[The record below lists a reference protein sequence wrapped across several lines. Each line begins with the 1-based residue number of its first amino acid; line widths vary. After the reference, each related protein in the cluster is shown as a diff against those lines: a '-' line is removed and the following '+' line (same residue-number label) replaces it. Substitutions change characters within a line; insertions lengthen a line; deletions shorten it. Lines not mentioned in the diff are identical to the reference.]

1 MARARIGILAKGAS
15 SYSTKRIAEA
25 CRLRGHSV
33 DVYDPTR
40 FSLIVENAS
49 GEVRYKGC
57 ELTTLDAII
66 PRIGTSMTLVGTA
79 VVRQLEQRGILVLN
93 GSHAITVARDK
104 LRALQVLAHNNVPIP
119 KTAFV
124 KSGDD
129 ILPVIEALGG
139 APLILKVLEGTQGI
153 GVMLADTRR
162 VAQAIVETLDSVNQ
176 DVILQQFVG
185 ESRGRDVRAFVVGG
199 RVVAAMRRTATGDEF
214 RSNVHRGGTTESVK
228 LDAAY
233 EDAALRAARILGLH
247 VAGVDMLESQ
257 AGPLVMEVN
266 SSPGLEGIEAATGI
280 DVAMAIVKHLESAL
294 CAPESEFDGSPNGEE
309 LREVAALDKSDIVAE
324 LTLGP
329 RNRLVGVTLC
339 ESKLDAL
346 DVRVLSIK
354 RGSLSMMNPSASTRF
369 FLADVVVLFGKRTS
383 LEALVTRS

>member
-15 SYSTKRIAEA
+15 SYSTKRIADA

-49 GEVRYKGC
+49 GEVRYKGR

-79 VVRQLEQRGILVLN
+79 IVRQLELRGILVLN

-104 LRALQVLAHNNVPIP
+104 LRALQVLARNNVPIP

-162 VAQAIVETLDSVNQ
+162 VAQSIIETLESVNQ

-247 VAGVDMLESQ
+247 VTGVDMLESE

-294 CAPESEFDGSPNGEE
+294 STPAEV

-329 RNRLVGVTLC
+329 RNRLVGMTLS

-369 FLADVVVLFGKRTS
+369 FLSDVVVLFGKRTS
-383 LEALVTRS
+383 LEALVARS

>member
-49 GEVRYKGC
+49 GEVRYKGR
-57 ELTTLDAII
+57 ELTTLDAVI

-79 VVRQLEQRGILVLN
+79 IVRQLEQRGILVLN

-104 LRALQVLAHNNVPIP
+104 LRALQVLARNNVPIP

-199 RVVAAMRRTATGDEF
+199 RVIAAMRRTATGDEF
-214 RSNVHRGGTTESVK
+214 RSNVHRGGTTESIA

-247 VAGVDMLESQ
+247 VAGVDMLESE

-280 DVAMAIVKHLESAL
+280 DVAMAIVRHLEASL
-294 CAPESEFDGSPNGEE
+294 STPEEA

-329 RNRLVGVTLC
+329 RNRLVGVTIA
-339 ESKLDAL
+339 ESRLDAL

-369 FLADVVVLFGKRTS
+369 FLSDVIVFFGKRAS
-383 LEALVTRS
+383 LESLVARA

>member
-15 SYSTKRIAEA
+15 SYSTKRIVEA
-25 CRLRGHSV
+25 CRVRGHSV

-49 GEVRYKGC
+49 GEVRYKGR
-57 ELTTLDAII
+57 ELTTLDAVI

-79 VVRQLEQRGILVLN
+79 IVRQLEQRGVFVLN

-104 LRALQVLAHNNVPIP
+104 LRALQVLARNNVPIP

-129 ILPVIEALGG
+129 ILPVIETLGG

-162 VAQAIVETLDSVNQ
+162 VAQAIVETLESVNQ
-176 DVILQQFVG
+176 DVLLQQFVG

-214 RSNVHRGGTTESVK
+214 RSNVHRGGTTEPVK
-228 LDAAY
+228 LEAAY

-247 VAGVDMLESQ
+247 VAGVDMLESE

-280 DVAMAIVKHLESAL
+280 DVAMAIVRHLEASL
-294 CAPESEFDGSPNGEE
+294 STPEEA

-329 RNRLVGVTLC
+329 RNRLVGMTIA

-369 FLADVVVLFGKRTS
+369 FLSDVVVFFGKRAS
-383 LEALVTRS
+383 LESLVARA

>member
-49 GEVRYKGC
+49 GEVRYKGR

-79 VVRQLEQRGILVLN
+79 IVRQLELRGILVLN

-104 LRALQVLAHNNVPIP
+104 LRALQVLARNNVPIP

-162 VAQAIVETLDSVNQ
+162 VAQAIVETLESVNQ

-247 VAGVDMLESQ
+247 VAGVDMLESE

-294 CAPESEFDGSPNGEE
+294 STPEEV

-329 RNRLVGVTLC
+329 RNRLVGMTLS

-369 FLADVVVLFGKRTS
+369 FLSDVVVLFGKRTS
-383 LEALVTRS
+383 LEALVARS